1 MGERVKEAGA
11 RQMLTPR
18 GFTRHIGTLRTWKR
32 CSVFFGVK
40 FFSPVPQVSDR
51 GKSPLVFLF
60 CFLFSSLSRLSFS
73 FCPLLSTSPS
83 GCLGPSVP
91 FSLANHQRPSTL
103 GETGPCNAEEDAA
116 QIASERMLAP
126 APGAGK
132 PHHCCRP
139 PAPGLLVC
147 SGSTWGLPKLRVDGS
162 ARAPK
167 AGGVRLRLR
176 FRPSPRSS
184 LP

>member
-1 MGERVKEAGA
+1 
-11 RQMLTPR
+11 MLPPW
-18 GFTRHIGTLRTWKR
+18 GFTRHTSTLRTWKR
-32 CSVFFGVK
+32 SSVFFGVK
-40 FFSPVPQVSDR
+40 FLCPVPQVSDH
-51 GKSPLVFLF
+51 GKSSLVFLF
-60 CFLFSSLSRLSFS
+60 CFLFSSLSLLSFS
-73 FCPLLSTSPS
+73 FCSFLSTSPS
-83 GCLGPSVP
+83 GCLGLSVP
-91 FSLANHQRPSTL
+91 FSLANHQRLSTL

-116 QIASERMLAP
+116 QIASERMLVP

-139 PAPGLLVC
+139 PAPGLFVC
-147 SGSTWGLPKLRVDGS
+147 SGSTRGLPKLRVDGS

-167 AGGVRLRLR
+167 AGCVCLRLP